1 MDTLRPPPDLA
12 LPRAGSGT
20 LRRVLGLVLKETVR
34 DLFRISAEG
43 FERAA
48 WDDFVR
54 VRAILETLLRS
65 GTPGLVFA
73 LVRRPTASALI
84 RCIRAELRRGND
96 GDSDKLNL
104 WLAELSAQL
113 AYGLARNHA
122 LPGDGIELRQVPS
135 RILCPDADME
145 VAFETSG
152 LHGPLRF
159 FPGVL
164 AFDESASIRCELL
177 EQSAESDTKLP
188 TGISSRRAYRSVTNT
203 IRLALTDNNPL
214 SEFEAHPEKDG
225 NALSLGGKSEDAWL
239 DSLRRALTIIDEATP
254 ELGAEFPLIVQTIVP
269 VGFEPE
275 KHLSASYA
283 EAIGTIYLS
292 LHPNPLTMAEALV
305 HEYSHNKLNALFAL
319 DPLLDNGFQPL
330 FRSPVRPDPRPLHGL
345 LLAAHAFLP
354 VATLFERL
362 RDTRHPL
369 ARERAF
375 ESRFTEIRARND
387 DAITTLREH
396 AKPTPVGRAILEELY
411 EINDRFRD
419 KEPDAAPAP
428 A

>member
-12 LPRAGSGT
+12 LPQAGSGT

-34 DLFRISAEG
+34 DLFRIPADG
-43 FERAA
+43 FELTA

-54 VRAILETLLRS
+54 VRAILQTQLRS
-65 GTPGLVFA
+65 GKPGLVFA

-84 RCIRAELRRGND
+84 RCIRGELRRGND
-96 GDSDKLNL
+96 GDGDKLNI

-113 AYGLARNHA
+113 VYGLARNHA
-122 LPGDGIELRQVPS
+122 LPADGVELRQVPS

-145 VAFETSG
+145 VAFETTG
-152 LHGPLRF
+152 RHRPLRF
-159 FPGVL
+159 FPGVV
-164 AFDESASIRCELL
+164 AFDGSASIRCEVL
-177 EQSAESDTKLP
+177 EQGAEADTKLP
-188 TGISSRRAYRSVTNT
+188 AGISRRRAYRSVTDT

-214 SEFEAHPEKDG
+214 AEFEAHPEKAG

-239 DSLRRALTIIDEATP
+239 DSLRHALTIVGEATP
-254 ELGAEFPLIVQTIVP
+254 ELGAEIPLIVQTVVP

-330 FRSPVRPDPRPLHGL
+330 FRSPVRPDPRPLHGI

-362 RDTRHPL
+362 RNTRHPL
-369 ARERAF
+369 AKEGGF
-375 ESRFTEIRARND
+375 EPRFTRIRARNN

-396 AKPTPVGRAILEELY
+396 AKPTAVGRAILGELY

-419 KEPDAAPAP
+419 KEPGAAPAP